1 MIKIP
6 PYLKKGD
13 TIGIVCPSGYMPYEK
28 ATACISTLEQWGY
41 RVVTGKTLGS
51 QFHYFS
57 GTDAER
63 LADLQEMLDN
73 RNIQAILCGRGGY
86 GMSRII
92 DQIDFKQFSKYP
104 KWLIGFSD
112 ITVLHAHVFR
122 KLKIASLHAPMAG
135 AFQEDGGKNVF
146 VQSLQNAIKGTL
158 ANYSCTPHT
167 LNRNGKAE
175 GILLGG
181 NLSLIAHL
189 AGTVSALETK
199 GKILF
204 IEDVGEYIYN
214 IDRMMIQ
221 LKRNGMLANLKG
233 LVIGGFSEIKDTLT
247 PFGADVFSVIQSHI
261 EAYSYP
267 VCFDFPVSHEKNN
280 YALKIGVPHQLTV
293 GSKLVR
299 LKEIR

>member
-1 MIKIP
+1 MINDLNRKEF
-6 PYLKKGD
+6 LRLL
-13 TIGIVCPSGYMPYEK
+13 SLF
-28 ATACISTLEQWGY
+28 A
-41 RVVTGKTLGS
+41 
-51 QFHYFS
+51 S
-57 GTDAER
+57 GTILNPQQL
-63 LADLQEMLDN
+63 LANTSDYS
-73 RNIQAILCGRGGY
+73 G
-86 GMSRII
+86 
-92 DQIDFKQFSKYP
+92 FSKADFGKDFLWGVSTAAYQ
-104 KWLIGFSD
+104 
-112 ITVLHAHVFR
+112 
-122 KLKIASLHAPMAG
+122 MEG